1 MNRFLDRSRYN
12 EIDEKINL
20 IEHLKGV
27 SPPDGEEYYR
37 YSIPDGVY
45 NCHDSIFKYVLSYGD
60 EDVMATGRILH
71 KRTIEKRA
79 DKIVGVEYIFKNIRK
94 IKEK

>member
-27 SPPDGEEYYR
+27 SPPDGEEYYK

-45 NCHDSIFKYVLSYGD
+45 NCHDSILSYGD

-79 DKIVGVEYIFKNIRK
+79 GKIVGVEYIRK